1 MASLMRSL
9 LKSRKAQFYVLS
21 AVAIIGILYFLSRW
35 MEPSSITDT
44 SSIVLMDEPFIF
56 DNIKEKAV
64 ETVQKS
70 KSCDEMK
77 YNLEEYK
84 NFVENYGLQ
93 NNLVVNLTIEDKYA
107 CPGTINFE
115 LSLMSTKMTIE
126 SNFTATY

>member
-44 SSIVLMDEPFIF
+44 SSTVLMDEPFIF

-84 NFVENYGLQ
+84 NFVEDYGVK
-93 NNLVVNLTIEDKYA
+93 NNLVVNLGYTYA
-107 CPGTINFE
+107 CPGNINFE
-115 LSLMSTKMTIE
+115 LRLMSTKMTIA

>member
-44 SSIVLMDEPFIF
+44 SSIALTDEPFIF

-84 NFVENYGLQ
+84 NFVEEYGLK
-93 NNLVVNLTIEDKYA
+93 NNLVVNLDYTYA
-107 CPGTINFE
+107 CPGNINFE
-115 LSLMSTKMTIE
+115 LSLMSTKMTIA
-126 SNFTATY
+126 SNFTVSY